1 MLVIYDLVYVILYRL
16 YQYFY
21 YMVIGNVGFAERLLE
36 GDSTELEC
44 PVSDIDTG
52 DVIWVSP
59 DGQKID
65 ADSTDKR

>member
-1 MLVIYDLVYVILYRL
+1 MTMITSLFSLIWYDIWYIVTLTGN
-16 YQYFY
+16 
-21 YMVIGNVGFAERLLE
+21 IGFSERLLE

-44 PVSDIDTG
+44 PVSDVDTG

>member
-1 MLVIYDLVYVILYRL
+1 
-16 YQYFY
+16 
-21 YMVIGNVGFAERLLE
+21 MVTGNVGFAERLLE